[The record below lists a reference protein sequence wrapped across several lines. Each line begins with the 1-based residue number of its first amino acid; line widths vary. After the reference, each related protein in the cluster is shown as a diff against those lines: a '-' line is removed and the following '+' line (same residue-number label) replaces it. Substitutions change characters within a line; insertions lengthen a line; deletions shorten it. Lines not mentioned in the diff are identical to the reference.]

1 MRVDSLPF
9 ISSCWG
15 RSCCLTSRLRT
26 SITVEIVSPGPSR
39 ATIEARPE
47 RAADRAPAH
56 GRTSLPPRGPVGC
69 CRRGTRRPRR
79 LIGKCRAGAAAGN
92 VSAEGEAI
100 RSNDY
105 RKDTTVKAPS
115 TRPAAVLGLDVGKSS
130 HWACLIDRDG
140 EVLASAPVRNREAEL
155 DALFASAP
163 AGTLVVDQFRN
174 IGSLAVRRA
183 RAAGLGVAHLPGL
196 AASRA
201 AGLFAGE
208 AKTDER
214 DAAVIARTALG
225 VPDSLSGVPGR
236 GEALEAARALSSQ
249 RDHVV
254 ACATRDKNRLRAVL
268 LESCPALEA
277 AVDLSDRRWLEL
289 LAGFG
294 GAWGIA
300 RSGAGGPRAE
310 AAGEAA
316 AASTAPPPA
325 LVEAENRQVR
335 FLAARIS
342 EALDEAGALEAE
354 TAGLLE
360 GDDVL
365 RVPAHRARHRA
376 EDGGAARGIGRH
388 REVPGPRPPGLVL
401 RHSPEGEELRHVGEV
416 GQGVQAGRREAQVSS
431 DLLVQQ
437 PGEVVGALRRVLPG
451 LQGAGHGARAGA
463 QGRREEAAQGDIR
476 RDARPG
482 ALPGVASKVDKT
494 IGTPNDYLS
503 NLAVGDVPYVLALG
517 ETPCASGRGLL
528 AGIARLLG
536 VLQALWAK
544 NAKYEYC
551 CCCSAILLPQNNGH
565 KVNMFINA
573 STYKPDTE
581 LIEQCGGAYKLQER
595 CFGSFWMLLKK

>member
-1 MRVDSLPF
+1 M
-9 ISSCWG
+9 
-15 RSCCLTSRLRT
+15 
-26 SITVEIVSPGPSR
+26 
-39 ATIEARPE
+39 
-47 RAADRAPAH
+47 
-56 GRTSLPPRGPVGC
+56 
-69 CRRGTRRPRR
+69 
-79 LIGKCRAGAAAGN
+79 
-92 VSAEGEAI
+92 SAEGEAI

-130 HWACLIDRDG
+130 HWARLVDRDG

-163 AGTLVVDQFRN
+163 AGTLVVVDQFRN

-236 GEALEAARALSSQ
+236 GEALEAA
-249 RDHVV
+249 
-254 ACATRDKNRLRAVL
+254 
-268 LESCPALEA
+268 
-277 AVDLSDRRWLEL
+277 VDLSDRRWLEL

-316 AASTAPPPA
+316 AAPTAPPLLA

-354 TAGLLE
+354 TAALLE
-360 GDDVL
+360 GDETYACLLTVPGIGPRTAAQLAVSVDIGRFPDHDHLASYCGIAPRVRSSGTSVRSVRASRRGDARL
-365 RVPAHRARHRA
+365 KSLLIFSCNSLVRSSGRYGECYRACRARGMGHGRALKAVARKRLRAIYAVMRDRVPY
-376 EDGGAARGIGRH
+376 
-388 REVPGPRPPGLVL
+388 RE
-401 RHSPEGEELRHVGEV
+401 
-416 GQGVQAGRREAQVSS
+416 
-431 DLLVQQ
+431 
-437 PGEVVGALRRVLPG
+437 
-451 LQGAGHGARAGA
+451 
-463 QGRREEAAQGDIR
+463 
-476 RDARPG
+476 
-482 ALPGVASKVDKT
+482 
-494 IGTPNDYLS
+494 
-503 NLAVGDVPYVLALG
+503 
-517 ETPCASGRGLL
+517 
-528 AGIARLLG
+528 
-536 VLQALWAK
+536 
-544 NAKYEYC
+544 
-551 CCCSAILLPQNNGH
+551 
-565 KVNMFINA
+565 
-573 STYKPDTE
+573 
-581 LIEQCGGAYKLQER
+581 
-595 CFGSFWMLLKK
+595 

>member
-1 MRVDSLPF
+1 M
-9 ISSCWG
+9 
-15 RSCCLTSRLRT
+15 
-26 SITVEIVSPGPSR
+26 
-39 ATIEARPE
+39 
-47 RAADRAPAH
+47 
-56 GRTSLPPRGPVGC
+56 
-69 CRRGTRRPRR
+69 
-79 LIGKCRAGAAAGN
+79 
-92 VSAEGEAI
+92 SAEGEAI

-163 AGTLVVDQFRN
+163 AGTLVVVDQFRN

-201 AGLFAGE
+201 
-208 AKTDER
+208 
-214 DAAVIARTALG
+214 
-225 VPDSLSGVPGR
+225 
-236 GEALEAARALSSQ
+236 EALEAARALSSQ

-300 RSGAGGPRAE
+300 RSGAEGPRAE

-354 TAGLLE
+354 TAALLE
-360 GDDVL
+360 GDETYACLLTVPGIGPRTAAQLAVSVDIGRFPDHDHLASYCGIAPRVRSSGTSVRSVRASRRGDARL
-365 RVPAHRARHRA
+365 KSLLIFSCNSLVRSSGRYGEYYRACRARGMGHGRALKAVARKRLRAIYAVMRDRVPY
-376 EDGGAARGIGRH
+376 
-388 REVPGPRPPGLVL
+388 RE
-401 RHSPEGEELRHVGEV
+401 
-416 GQGVQAGRREAQVSS
+416 
-431 DLLVQQ
+431 
-437 PGEVVGALRRVLPG
+437 
-451 LQGAGHGARAGA
+451 
-463 QGRREEAAQGDIR
+463 
-476 RDARPG
+476 
-482 ALPGVASKVDKT
+482 
-494 IGTPNDYLS
+494 
-503 NLAVGDVPYVLALG
+503 
-517 ETPCASGRGLL
+517 
-528 AGIARLLG
+528 
-536 VLQALWAK
+536 
-544 NAKYEYC
+544 
-551 CCCSAILLPQNNGH
+551 
-565 KVNMFINA
+565 
-573 STYKPDTE
+573 
-581 LIEQCGGAYKLQER
+581 
-595 CFGSFWMLLKK
+595 

>member
-1 MRVDSLPF
+1 M
-9 ISSCWG
+9 
-15 RSCCLTSRLRT
+15 
-26 SITVEIVSPGPSR
+26 
-39 ATIEARPE
+39 
-47 RAADRAPAH
+47 
-56 GRTSLPPRGPVGC
+56 
-69 CRRGTRRPRR
+69 
-79 LIGKCRAGAAAGN
+79 
-92 VSAEGEAI
+92 SAEGEAI

-163 AGTLVVDQFRN
+163 AGTLVVVDQFRN
-174 IGSLAVRRA
+174 IGS
-183 RAAGLGVAHLPGL
+183 L

-208 AKTDER
+208 AKTDEC

-300 RSGAGGPRAE
+300 RSGAEGPRAE

-354 TAGLLE
+354 TAALLE
-360 GDDVL
+360 GDETYACL
-365 RVPAHRARHRA
+365 LTVP
-376 EDGGAARGIGRH
+376 GIG
-388 REVPGPRPPGLVL
+388 PRT
-401 RHSPEGEELRHVGEV
+401 
-416 GQGVQAGRREAQVSS
+416 
-431 DLLVQQ
+431 
-437 PGEVVGALRRVLPG
+437 
-451 LQGAGHGARAGA
+451 
-463 QGRREEAAQGDIR
+463 AAQ
-476 RDARPG
+476 
-482 ALPGVASKVDKT
+482 
-494 IGTPNDYLS
+494 
-503 NLAVGDVPYVLALG
+503 LAVSVDIGRFLLAL
-517 ETPCASGRGLL
+517 
-528 AGIARLLG
+528 I
-536 VLQALWAK
+536 
-544 NAKYEYC
+544 
-551 CCCSAILLPQNNGH
+551 
-565 KVNMFINA
+565 
-573 STYKPDTE
+573 
-581 LIEQCGGAYKLQER
+581 
-595 CFGSFWMLLKK
+595 

>member
-1 MRVDSLPF
+1 M
-9 ISSCWG
+9 
-15 RSCCLTSRLRT
+15 
-26 SITVEIVSPGPSR
+26 
-39 ATIEARPE
+39 
-47 RAADRAPAH
+47 
-56 GRTSLPPRGPVGC
+56 
-69 CRRGTRRPRR
+69 
-79 LIGKCRAGAAAGN
+79 
-92 VSAEGEAI
+92 SAEGEAI

-163 AGTLVVDQFRN
+163 AGTLVVVDQFRN

-300 RSGAGGPRAE
+300 RSGA
-310 AAGEAA
+310 
-316 AASTAPPPA
+316 
-325 LVEAENRQVR
+325 
-335 FLAARIS
+335 
-342 EALDEAGALEAE
+342 LEAE
-354 TAGLLE
+354 TAALLE
-360 GDDVL
+360 GDETYACLLTVPGIGPRTAAQLAVSVDIGRFPDHDHLASYCGIAPRVRSSGTSVRSVRASRRGDARL
-365 RVPAHRARHRA
+365 KSLLIFSCNSLVRSSGRYGEYYRACRARGMGHGRALKAVARKRLRAIYAVMRDRVPY
-376 EDGGAARGIGRH
+376 RG
-388 REVPGPRPPGLVL
+388 
-401 RHSPEGEELRHVGEV
+401 
-416 GQGVQAGRREAQVSS
+416 
-431 DLLVQQ
+431 
-437 PGEVVGALRRVLPG
+437 
-451 LQGAGHGARAGA
+451 
-463 QGRREEAAQGDIR
+463 
-476 RDARPG
+476 
-482 ALPGVASKVDKT
+482 
-494 IGTPNDYLS
+494 
-503 NLAVGDVPYVLALG
+503 
-517 ETPCASGRGLL
+517 
-528 AGIARLLG
+528 
-536 VLQALWAK
+536 
-544 NAKYEYC
+544 
-551 CCCSAILLPQNNGH
+551 
-565 KVNMFINA
+565 
-573 STYKPDTE
+573 
-581 LIEQCGGAYKLQER
+581 
-595 CFGSFWMLLKK
+595 

>member
-1 MRVDSLPF
+1 M
-9 ISSCWG
+9 
-15 RSCCLTSRLRT
+15 
-26 SITVEIVSPGPSR
+26 
-39 ATIEARPE
+39 
-47 RAADRAPAH
+47 
-56 GRTSLPPRGPVGC
+56 
-69 CRRGTRRPRR
+69 
-79 LIGKCRAGAAAGN
+79 
-92 VSAEGEAI
+92 SAEGEAI

-130 HWACLIDRDG
+130 HWACLVDRGG

-163 AGTLVVDQFRN
+163 AGTLVVVDQFRN

-277 AVDLSDRRWLEL
+277 A
-289 LAGFG
+289 
-294 GAWGIA
+294 
-300 RSGAGGPRAE
+300 
-310 AAGEAA
+310 GEAA

-360 GDDVL
+360 GDETYACLLTVPGIGPRTAAQLAVSVDIARFPDHDHLASYCGIAPRVRSSGTSVRSVRASRRGDARL
-365 RVPAHRARHRA
+365 KSLLIFSCNSLVRSSGRYGEYYRACRARGMGHGRALKAVARKRLRAIYAVMRDRVPY
-376 EDGGAARGIGRH
+376 
-388 REVPGPRPPGLVL
+388 RE
-401 RHSPEGEELRHVGEV
+401 
-416 GQGVQAGRREAQVSS
+416 
-431 DLLVQQ
+431 
-437 PGEVVGALRRVLPG
+437 
-451 LQGAGHGARAGA
+451 
-463 QGRREEAAQGDIR
+463 
-476 RDARPG
+476 
-482 ALPGVASKVDKT
+482 
-494 IGTPNDYLS
+494 
-503 NLAVGDVPYVLALG
+503 
-517 ETPCASGRGLL
+517 
-528 AGIARLLG
+528 
-536 VLQALWAK
+536 
-544 NAKYEYC
+544 
-551 CCCSAILLPQNNGH
+551 
-565 KVNMFINA
+565 
-573 STYKPDTE
+573 
-581 LIEQCGGAYKLQER
+581 
-595 CFGSFWMLLKK
+595 

>member
-1 MRVDSLPF
+1 M
-9 ISSCWG
+9 
-15 RSCCLTSRLRT
+15 
-26 SITVEIVSPGPSR
+26 
-39 ATIEARPE
+39 
-47 RAADRAPAH
+47 
-56 GRTSLPPRGPVGC
+56 
-69 CRRGTRRPRR
+69 
-79 LIGKCRAGAAAGN
+79 
-92 VSAEGEAI
+92 SAEGEAI

-105 RKDTTVKAPS
+105 RKDTTVKATS

-130 HWACLIDRDG
+130 HWARLVDRDG

-163 AGTLVVDQFRN
+163 AGTLVVVDQFRN

-201 AGLFAGE
+201 AGMFAGE

-214 DAAVIARTALG
+214 DAEVIARTALG

-335 FLAARIS
+335 FL
-342 EALDEAGALEAE
+342 
-354 TAGLLE
+354 
-360 GDDVL
+360 
-365 RVPAHRARHRA
+365 
-376 EDGGAARGIGRH
+376 
-388 REVPGPRPPGLVL
+388 VPGYRRP
-401 RHSPEGEELRHVGEV
+401 ST
-416 GQGVQAGRREAQVSS
+416 
-431 DLLVQQ
+431 
-437 PGEVVGALRRVLPG
+437 
-451 LQGAGHGARAGA
+451 
-463 QGRREEAAQGDIR
+463 
-476 RDARPG
+476 RPG
-482 ALPGVASKVDKT
+482 PSRPRRRRCSRATRPTRACS
-494 IGTPNDYLS
+494 
-503 NLAVGDVPYVLALG
+503 
-517 ETPCASGRGLL
+517 PCPASGRG
-528 AGIARLLG
+528 RRRSSR
-536 VLQALWAK
+536 
-544 NAKYEYC
+544 YR
-551 CCCSAILLPQNNGH
+551 
-565 KVNMFINA
+565 
-573 STYKPDTE
+573 STS
-581 LIEQCGGAYKLQER
+581 R
-595 CFGSFWMLLKK
+595 GSRTTTTWPRTAA

>member
-1 MRVDSLPF
+1 M
-9 ISSCWG
+9 
-15 RSCCLTSRLRT
+15 
-26 SITVEIVSPGPSR
+26 
-39 ATIEARPE
+39 
-47 RAADRAPAH
+47 
-56 GRTSLPPRGPVGC
+56 
-69 CRRGTRRPRR
+69 
-79 LIGKCRAGAAAGN
+79 
-92 VSAEGEAI
+92 SAEGEAI

-163 AGTLVVDQFRN
+163 AGTLVVVDQFRN

-183 RAAGLGVAHLPGL
+183 R
-196 AASRA
+196 ASRA

-300 RSGAGGPRAE
+300 RSGAEGPQAE

-325 LVEAENRQVR
+325 LVEAENRQIR

-354 TAGLLE
+354 TAALLE
-360 GDDVL
+360 GDETYACLLTVPGIGPRTAAQLAVSVDIGRFPDHDHLASYCGIAPRVRSSGTSVRSVRASRRGDARL
-365 RVPAHRARHRA
+365 KSLLIFSCNSLVRSSGRYGEYYRACRTRGMGHGRALKAVARKRLRAIYAVMRDRVPY
-376 EDGGAARGIGRH
+376 
-388 REVPGPRPPGLVL
+388 RE
-401 RHSPEGEELRHVGEV
+401 
-416 GQGVQAGRREAQVSS
+416 
-431 DLLVQQ
+431 
-437 PGEVVGALRRVLPG
+437 
-451 LQGAGHGARAGA
+451 
-463 QGRREEAAQGDIR
+463 
-476 RDARPG
+476 
-482 ALPGVASKVDKT
+482 
-494 IGTPNDYLS
+494 
-503 NLAVGDVPYVLALG
+503 
-517 ETPCASGRGLL
+517 
-528 AGIARLLG
+528 
-536 VLQALWAK
+536 
-544 NAKYEYC
+544 
-551 CCCSAILLPQNNGH
+551 
-565 KVNMFINA
+565 
-573 STYKPDTE
+573 
-581 LIEQCGGAYKLQER
+581 
-595 CFGSFWMLLKK
+595 

>member
-1 MRVDSLPF
+1 M
-9 ISSCWG
+9 
-15 RSCCLTSRLRT
+15 
-26 SITVEIVSPGPSR
+26 
-39 ATIEARPE
+39 
-47 RAADRAPAH
+47 
-56 GRTSLPPRGPVGC
+56 
-69 CRRGTRRPRR
+69 
-79 LIGKCRAGAAAGN
+79 
-92 VSAEGEAI
+92 SAEGEAI

-163 AGTLVVDQFRN
+163 AGTLVVVDQFRN

-183 RAAGLGVAHLPGL
+183 RAAGLGVAYLPGL

-236 GEALEAARALSSQ
+236 GE
-249 RDHVV
+249 
-254 ACATRDKNRLRAVL
+254 
-268 LESCPALEA
+268 ALEA

-354 TAGLLE
+354 TAALLE
-360 GDDVL
+360 GDETYACLLTVPGIGPRTAAQLAVSVDIGRFPDHDHLASYCGIAPRVRSSGTSVRSVRASRRGDARL
-365 RVPAHRARHRA
+365 KSLLIFSCNSLVRSSGRYGEYYRACRARGMGHGRALKAVARKRLRAIYAVMRDRVPY
-376 EDGGAARGIGRH
+376 
-388 REVPGPRPPGLVL
+388 RE
-401 RHSPEGEELRHVGEV
+401 
-416 GQGVQAGRREAQVSS
+416 
-431 DLLVQQ
+431 
-437 PGEVVGALRRVLPG
+437 
-451 LQGAGHGARAGA
+451 
-463 QGRREEAAQGDIR
+463 
-476 RDARPG
+476 
-482 ALPGVASKVDKT
+482 
-494 IGTPNDYLS
+494 
-503 NLAVGDVPYVLALG
+503 
-517 ETPCASGRGLL
+517 
-528 AGIARLLG
+528 
-536 VLQALWAK
+536 
-544 NAKYEYC
+544 
-551 CCCSAILLPQNNGH
+551 
-565 KVNMFINA
+565 
-573 STYKPDTE
+573 
-581 LIEQCGGAYKLQER
+581 
-595 CFGSFWMLLKK
+595 

>member
-1 MRVDSLPF
+1 M
-9 ISSCWG
+9 
-15 RSCCLTSRLRT
+15 
-26 SITVEIVSPGPSR
+26 
-39 ATIEARPE
+39 
-47 RAADRAPAH
+47 
-56 GRTSLPPRGPVGC
+56 
-69 CRRGTRRPRR
+69 
-79 LIGKCRAGAAAGN
+79 
-92 VSAEGEAI
+92 SAEGEAI

-163 AGTLVVDQFRN
+163 AGTLVVVDQFRN

-236 GEALEAARALSSQ
+236 GE
-249 RDHVV
+249 
-254 ACATRDKNRLRAVL
+254 
-268 LESCPALEA
+268 ALEA

-354 TAGLLE
+354 TAALLE
-360 GDDVL
+360 GDETYACLLTVPGIGPRTAAQLAVSVDIGRFPDHDHLASYCGIAPRVRSSGTSVRSVRASRRGDARL
-365 RVPAHRARHRA
+365 KSLLIFSCNSLVRSSGRYGEYYRACRARGMGHGRALKAVARKRLRAIYAVMRDRVPY
-376 EDGGAARGIGRH
+376 
-388 REVPGPRPPGLVL
+388 RE
-401 RHSPEGEELRHVGEV
+401 
-416 GQGVQAGRREAQVSS
+416 
-431 DLLVQQ
+431 
-437 PGEVVGALRRVLPG
+437 
-451 LQGAGHGARAGA
+451 
-463 QGRREEAAQGDIR
+463 
-476 RDARPG
+476 
-482 ALPGVASKVDKT
+482 
-494 IGTPNDYLS
+494 
-503 NLAVGDVPYVLALG
+503 
-517 ETPCASGRGLL
+517 
-528 AGIARLLG
+528 
-536 VLQALWAK
+536 
-544 NAKYEYC
+544 
-551 CCCSAILLPQNNGH
+551 
-565 KVNMFINA
+565 
-573 STYKPDTE
+573 
-581 LIEQCGGAYKLQER
+581 
-595 CFGSFWMLLKK
+595 

>member
-1 MRVDSLPF
+1 M
-9 ISSCWG
+9 
-15 RSCCLTSRLRT
+15 
-26 SITVEIVSPGPSR
+26 
-39 ATIEARPE
+39 
-47 RAADRAPAH
+47 
-56 GRTSLPPRGPVGC
+56 
-69 CRRGTRRPRR
+69 
-79 LIGKCRAGAAAGN
+79 
-92 VSAEGEAI
+92 SAEGEAI

-140 EVLASAPVRNREAEL
+140 EVLDSAPVRNREAEL

-163 AGTLVVDQFRN
+163 AGTLVVVDQFRN

-183 RAAGLGVAHLPGL
+183 RAAGLGVAYLPGL

-277 AVDLSDRRWLEL
+277 A
-289 LAGFG
+289 
-294 GAWGIA
+294 
-300 RSGAGGPRAE
+300 
-310 AAGEAA
+310 

-354 TAGLLE
+354 TAALLE
-360 GDDVL
+360 GDETYACLLTVPGIGPRTAAQLAVSVDIGRFPDHDHLASYCGIAPRVRSSGTSVRSVRASRRGDARL
-365 RVPAHRARHRA
+365 KSLLIFSCNSLVRSSGRYGEYYRACRARGMGHGRALKAVARKRLRAIYAVMRDRVPY
-376 EDGGAARGIGRH
+376 
-388 REVPGPRPPGLVL
+388 RE
-401 RHSPEGEELRHVGEV
+401 
-416 GQGVQAGRREAQVSS
+416 
-431 DLLVQQ
+431 
-437 PGEVVGALRRVLPG
+437 
-451 LQGAGHGARAGA
+451 
-463 QGRREEAAQGDIR
+463 
-476 RDARPG
+476 
-482 ALPGVASKVDKT
+482 
-494 IGTPNDYLS
+494 
-503 NLAVGDVPYVLALG
+503 
-517 ETPCASGRGLL
+517 
-528 AGIARLLG
+528 
-536 VLQALWAK
+536 
-544 NAKYEYC
+544 
-551 CCCSAILLPQNNGH
+551 
-565 KVNMFINA
+565 
-573 STYKPDTE
+573 
-581 LIEQCGGAYKLQER
+581 
-595 CFGSFWMLLKK
+595 

>member
-1 MRVDSLPF
+1 M
-9 ISSCWG
+9 
-15 RSCCLTSRLRT
+15 
-26 SITVEIVSPGPSR
+26 
-39 ATIEARPE
+39 
-47 RAADRAPAH
+47 
-56 GRTSLPPRGPVGC
+56 
-69 CRRGTRRPRR
+69 
-79 LIGKCRAGAAAGN
+79 
-92 VSAEGEAI
+92 SAEGEAI

-163 AGTLVVDQFRN
+163 AGTLVVVDQFRN

-183 RAAGLGVAHLPGL
+183 RAAGLGL

-335 FLAARIS
+335 FL
-342 EALDEAGALEAE
+342 
-354 TAGLLE
+354 
-360 GDDVL
+360 
-365 RVPAHRARHRA
+365 
-376 EDGGAARGIGRH
+376 
-388 REVPGPRPPGLVL
+388 
-401 RHSPEGEELRHVGEV
+401 
-416 GQGVQAGRREAQVSS
+416 
-431 DLLVQQ
+431 
-437 PGEVVGALRRVLPG
+437 
-451 LQGAGHGARAGA
+451 
-463 QGRREEAAQGDIR
+463 
-476 RDARPG
+476 
-482 ALPGVASKVDKT
+482 
-494 IGTPNDYLS
+494 
-503 NLAVGDVPYVLALG
+503 
-517 ETPCASGRGLL
+517 
-528 AGIARLLG
+528 
-536 VLQALWAK
+536 
-544 NAKYEYC
+544 
-551 CCCSAILLPQNNGH
+551 CSFCN
-565 KVNMFINA
+565 K
-573 STYKPDTE
+573 
-581 LIEQCGGAYKLQER
+581 
-595 CFGSFWMLLKK
+595 

>member
-1 MRVDSLPF
+1 M
-9 ISSCWG
+9 
-15 RSCCLTSRLRT
+15 
-26 SITVEIVSPGPSR
+26 
-39 ATIEARPE
+39 
-47 RAADRAPAH
+47 
-56 GRTSLPPRGPVGC
+56 
-69 CRRGTRRPRR
+69 
-79 LIGKCRAGAAAGN
+79 
-92 VSAEGEAI
+92 SAEGEAI

-163 AGTLVVDQFRN
+163 AGTLVVVDQFRN

-300 RSGAGGPRAE
+300 RSGAEGPRAE

-335 FLAARIS
+335 FLVPGYRRPSTRPGPSRPRRRRCSRATRP
-342 EALDEAGALEAE
+342 
-354 TAGLLE
+354 T
-360 GDDVL
+360 
-365 RVPAHRARHRA
+365 RVCSPCPAS
-376 EDGGAARGIGRH
+376 ARG
-388 REVPGPRPPGLVL
+388 PR
-401 RHSPEGEELRHVGEV
+401 R
-416 GQGVQAGRREAQVSS
+416 SS
-431 DLLVQQ
+431 RCRSTSGGSRTTTTW
-437 PGEVVGALRRVLPG
+437 PRT
-451 LQGAGHGARAGA
+451 
-463 QGRREEAAQGDIR
+463 AA
-476 RDARPG
+476 
-482 ALPGVASKVDKT
+482 
-494 IGTPNDYLS
+494 
-503 NLAVGDVPYVLALG
+503 
-517 ETPCASGRGLL
+517 
-528 AGIARLLG
+528 
-536 VLQALWAK
+536 
-544 NAKYEYC
+544 
-551 CCCSAILLPQNNGH
+551 
-565 KVNMFINA
+565 
-573 STYKPDTE
+573 
-581 LIEQCGGAYKLQER
+581 
-595 CFGSFWMLLKK
+595 

>member
-163 AGTLVVDQFRN
+163 AGTLVVVDQFRN

-342 EALDEAGALEAE
+342 EALDDPERRLACRLETRGLARPADRPERAPPAGGVHPVDPLDEP
-354 TAGLLE
+354 
-360 GDDVL
+360 
-365 RVPAHRARHRA
+365 RRHVAPDRRLP
-376 EDGGAARGIGRH
+376 E
-388 REVPGPRPPGLVL
+388 GPRPGDDGGHE
-401 RHSPEGEELRHVGEV
+401 REGVPDR
-416 GQGVQAGRREAQVSS
+416 
-431 DLLVQQ
+431 
-437 PGEVVGALRRVLPG
+437 
-451 LQGAGHGARAGA
+451 
-463 QGRREEAAQGDIR
+463 
-476 RDARPG
+476 G
-482 ALPGVASKVDKT
+482 ALPEGPGEDGDPAAAVGEDLHRRRAHADEQAPPVPGGPGDVLAPVGLDVAALVGAGGDET
-494 IGTPNDYLS
+494 YACLLTVPGIGPRTAAQ
-503 NLAVGDVPYVLALG
+503 LAVSVDIARFPDHDHLASYCGIAPRVRSSGTSVRSVRASRRGDARLKSLLIFSCNSLVRSSGRYGEYYRACRARGMGHGRALKAVARKRLRAIYAVMRDRVPYR
-517 ETPCASGRGLL
+517 E
-528 AGIARLLG
+528 
-536 VLQALWAK
+536 
-544 NAKYEYC
+544 
-551 CCCSAILLPQNNGH
+551 
-565 KVNMFINA
+565 
-573 STYKPDTE
+573 
-581 LIEQCGGAYKLQER
+581 
-595 CFGSFWMLLKK
+595 